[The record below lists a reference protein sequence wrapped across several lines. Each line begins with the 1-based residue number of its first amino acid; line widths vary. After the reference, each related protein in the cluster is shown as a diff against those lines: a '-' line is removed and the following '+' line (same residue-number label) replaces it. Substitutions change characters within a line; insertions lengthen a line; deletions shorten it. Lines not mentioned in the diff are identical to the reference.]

1 MKFDQVVV
9 ELMGTELDGRGWEA
23 INWAMSC
30 EIWSGGGG
38 IDGAVD
44 DMWHVWLP
52 RYVTSNM

>member
-30 EIWSGGGG
+30 EI
-38 IDGAVD
+38 
-44 DMWHVWLP
+44 
-52 RYVTSNM
+52 